1 MKLETVCDE
10 MREDLK
16 AYPELDKAQ
25 VIMGGSTGGMSSQA
39 SADFE
44 VYGYDFTAT
53 DKVSAELKEKLLD
66 VKGVSEVNISRQ
78 DYQPEYQVDFD
89 REKLALHG
97 LNLST
102 ASGYLRNRANGAL
115 ASYYRE
121 DGDEYDIRVRYAP
134 EFRTKIEDLENILIY
149 TPSGDGVRIKDL
161 GKVVERSAPLP
172 SSVRTVNVL

>member
-1 MKLETVCDE
+1 MQDNGSHIISFNISLVSPGDRDVTLETVCDE

-16 AYPELDKAQ
+16 GYPELDKAQ
-25 VIMGGSTGGMSSQA
+25 VILGGSTGGMSAQA

-53 DKVSAELKEKLLD
+53 DKVSAELKEKLLQ

-102 ASGYLRNRANGAL
+102 ASNYLRNRVMVLWHLIIAKMVTSTTSVCVTLPNSVQRL
-115 ASYYRE
+115 KIWRTSLF
-121 DGDEYDIRVRYAP
+121 IRLPVR
-134 EFRTKIEDLENILIY
+134 
-149 TPSGDGVRIKDL
+149 V
-161 GKVVERSAPLP
+161 SA
-172 SSVRTVNVL
+172 